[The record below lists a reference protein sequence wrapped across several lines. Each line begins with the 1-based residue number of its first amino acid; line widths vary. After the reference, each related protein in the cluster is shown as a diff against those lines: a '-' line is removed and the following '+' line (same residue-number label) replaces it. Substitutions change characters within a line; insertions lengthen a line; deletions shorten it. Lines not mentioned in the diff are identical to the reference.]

1 MTTNMSREQ
10 LHQALERKER
20 QYAKLSKRVEYL
32 RNRAAMADRL
42 YKELDRASR
51 IHRLC
56 CRAGILEKYL
66 TDPELL
72 TNAQVEELIQGKE
85 STFSAFVVAAVRA
98 AVEEVQN
105 QQDSDR

>member
-10 LHQALERKER
+10 LHQTLERKER
-20 QYAKLSKRVEYL
+20 QYAKLAKRVDYL

-51 IHRLC
+51 THRLC

-66 TDPELL
+66 TDPE
-72 TNAQVEELIQGKE
+72 ELIRM
-85 STFSAFVVAAVRA
+85 AFDHYDVQEAMSDMIQQAYEHPEAVVL
-98 AVEEVQN
+98 
-105 QQDSDR
+105 